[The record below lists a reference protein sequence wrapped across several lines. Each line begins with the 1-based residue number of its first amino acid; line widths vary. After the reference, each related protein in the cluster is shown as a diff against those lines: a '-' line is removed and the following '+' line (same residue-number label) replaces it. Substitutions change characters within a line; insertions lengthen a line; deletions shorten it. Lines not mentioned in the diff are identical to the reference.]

1 MSKINLYA
9 QIAIFCQTPG
19 LGLRLGVDFVF
30 PLSQEQ
36 EQQEQQPPPKS
47 KLEFDT
53 KDQVLCVPGT
63 VGLKDRR
70 TGPCFV
76 SG

>member
-1 MSKINLYA
+1 MTFTTS
-9 QIAIFCQTPG
+9 FCQTPD

-36 EQQEQQPPPKS
+36 EQEPSPKS

-53 KDQVLCVPGT
+53 KDQVL
-63 VGLKDRR
+63 
-70 TGPCFV
+70 F
-76 SG
+76 SIF